1 VVVVVVV
8 ALLNIFVEEII
19 SLVVLLFIML
29 IPRVDNN
36 WRFRSSHSS
45 CWLKTDNIPDE
56 RRRRM
61 EMTTIM
67 MSWYFISGERR
78 RVLINPGREA
88 CIQFFE
94 APRRSLSLHKKGF
107 RFFSQWQ
114 LIVFDSF
121 LFSSPKEKKI
131 PSISPARVNKRREI
145 K

>member
-29 IPRVDNN
+29 ILN

-78 RVLINPGREA
+78 RVVLQGERHATIFLRRPGGAFLCTR
-88 CIQFFE
+88 
-94 APRRSLSLHKKGF
+94 KN
-107 RFFSQWQ
+107 
-114 LIVFDSF
+114 FDSF
-121 LFSSPKEKKI
+121 LHGS
-131 PSISPARVNKRREI
+131 
-145 K
+145 